1 MQAVVQ
7 FAVGNYGLSQFIFS
21 LLRYQYNSTT
31 YKCEELMFSLFC
43 KAPRLLPRTAIMLSS
58 LLSYVARMYPFAY
71 PTVLNNM
78 IVLEIRRN
86 NSASAEEIID
96 SFYLD
101 ENY

>member
-43 KAPRLLPRTAIMLSS
+43 KAPRLLPRTAIMLSF
-58 LLSYVARMYPFAY
+58 LFSYVPHIYPFTY
-71 PTVLNNM
+71 PTVL
-78 IVLEIRRN
+78 
-86 NSASAEEIID
+86 D
-96 SFYLD
+96 SMTVWK
-101 ENY
+101 